1 MASTDSKL
9 TKLEFLPGFHKEST
23 SYGEEGKWF
32 EGNRVRFRQGKPE
45 NLRGYKKHNSN
56 SFTGTPRDILAWTD
70 FDSRKHIIIGTN
82 KEVIVEKDQ
91 QFFDVTPIVTVVQDS
106 NIFST
111 TQGSK
116 EVGVSITNHGKKAGD
131 RIIVEGAASIGGNIN
146 LVGTTSLG
154 TGIYAVA
161 SVADLNSFKINAVTV
176 AAETSSEA
184 GGTTVSVAFLL
195 GNELTDAIQ
204 GLGYGA
210 GVYNA
215 GTTTTNIR
223 AWNQPSSV
231 SNITFR
237 SNQWSFDNYEEYVL
251 AVRRGGRIYAFQQD
265 VSITPERMKPV
276 TSATDVVNAPI
287 VTATN
292 APQKSNFILVSPNDG
307 HVICF
312 GTNSISGV
320 FDPLLV
326 RWSTQ
331 EDFSNW
337 SVASNTTSRE
347 NPLAD
352 GTEIIG
358 AVRSRGEILIW
369 TDNSLHN
376 MVFTGD
382 SSTVFRF
389 TQLGTR
395 CGLIAPHAAIDYD
408 GISYWMGDNNFY
420 AYDGRVRN
428 LPCTIRRHLFGDFNN
443 TNKDKVYAGI
453 NSEFKEIIWL
463 YPKANSTEPNA
474 YVIYNT
480 EERTW
485 VFGDT
490 FYTTFKDRTVFPN
503 TLATGKRTDVAS
515 VTDANHFLFDNE
527 PEGFYT
533 DGEGNHLSSFV
544 KSAFF
549 DVGDGD
555 DIMYINRIIPDYKF
569 DNNQN
574 VNIFVNLK
582 EFPNSTEETVKGPFV
597 INGGVKKVD
606 MRARGRQA
614 FVKVSGTNDGSW
626 RWGSVRMAL
635 QNDGK
640 R

>member
-9 TKLEFLPGFHKEST
+9 TKLQFVPGFHKEST
-23 SYGEEGKWF
+23 RYGEEGKWF

-45 NLRGYKKHNSN
+45 NLRGYKKHNTTAIS
-56 SFTGTPRDILAWTD
+56 GTPRDILAWTD

-82 KEVIVEKDQ
+82 EEVIVEKDQ

-116 EVGVSITNHGKKAGD
+116 EVGVSITNHGRKAGD
-131 RIIVEGAASIGGNIN
+131 RIIVEGASSIGGNIN

-161 SVADLNSFKINAVTV
+161 SVTNLNSFKINVVTV
-176 AAETSSEA
+176 AADTSAEA

-251 AVRRGGRIYAFQQD
+251 GVRRGGQILAFQQD
-265 VSITPERMKPV
+265 ASVTPERMKIV
-276 TSATDVVNAPI
+276 TSSTNAVHI
-287 VTATN
+287 TATS
-292 APQKSNFILVSPNDG
+292 APVKSNFLLVSPNDG

-312 GTNSISGV
+312 GTNSIDGT

-326 RWSTQ
+326 RWSDQ

-337 SVASNTTSRE
+337 AVSSGTTSRE

-382 SSTVFRF
+382 RASVFRF
-389 TQLGTR
+389 TQLGTK
-395 CGLIAPHAAIDYD
+395 CGLIGPHAAIDYD
-408 GISYWMGDNNFY
+408 GIAYWMGENNFY
-420 AYDGRVRN
+420 AYDGRIQN
-428 LPCTIRRHLFGDFNN
+428 LPCTIRRHLFDDFNN

-463 YPKANSTEPNA
+463 YPKGNSTEPNA

-485 VFGDT
+485 VFGDS
-490 FYTTFKDRTVFPN
+490 FYTTYKDRQVFDN
-503 TLATGKRTDVAS
+503 TIATGKRTDFQG
-515 VTDANHFLFDNE
+515 VTDSSQFLFDNE
-527 PEGFYT
+527 PEEYYT
-533 DGEGNHLSSFV
+533 DDEGNSLTSFIKSSN
-544 KSAFF
+544 F

-555 DIMYINRIIPDYKF
+555 DIMYINRIIPDYKL
-569 DNNQN
+569 DDGQN
-574 VNIFVNLK
+574 INIFVNVK
-582 EFPNSTEETVKGPFV
+582 EYPNSANETVKGPFV
-597 INGGVKKVD
+597 INSAVTKID

-614 FVKVSGTNDGSW
+614 SVKVSATNDGSW
-626 RWGSVRMAL
+626 RWGTVRMAL

>member
-45 NLRGYKKHNSN
+45 NLRGYKKHNSS

-91 QFFDVTPIVTVVQDS
+91 QFYDVTPIVTVVQDS

-116 EVGVSITNHGKKAGD
+116 EVGVSITNHGRKTGD

-176 AAETSSEA
+176 AAETSAEA

-276 TSATDVVNAPI
+276 TSATDVVNASI

-480 EERTW
+480 EE
-485 VFGDT
+485 
-490 FYTTFKDRTVFPN
+490 
-503 TLATGKRTDVAS
+503 
-515 VTDANHFLFDNE
+515 
-527 PEGFYT
+527 
-533 DGEGNHLSSFV
+533 
-544 KSAFF
+544 
-549 DVGDGD
+549 
-555 DIMYINRIIPDYKF
+555 
-569 DNNQN
+569 
-574 VNIFVNLK
+574 
-582 EFPNSTEETVKGPFV
+582 TVKGPFV